1 VTCLSFHPGWVQ
13 TDMGGAGASLTVED
27 SVRSLRAT
35 LAAADASKN
44 GAFLNYDGTS
54 IRW

>member
-1 VTCLSFHPGWVQ
+1 VQ

-35 LAAADASKN
+35 LAGVDSSQN
-44 GAFLNYDGTS
+44 GAFLNYDGTP